1 MATTVNA
8 LLPISPT
15 STSTANQ
22 RRQDMH
28 PTVKLYG
35 AAWHMSPTSHSQSRA
50 TQRDRQTHREK
61 GERARHRLIEGGR
74 RQHQAPNE
82 RMKHF
87 AGGRESRRFSYQR
100 SVLTLMDVNRLYGR
114 QFAGKAR
121 RQWEDVFST
130 KPPQHQQQQQQLIEV
145 KG

>member
-1 MATTVNA
+1 MVVVNA
-8 LLPISPT
+8 LLPISLT

-22 RRQDMH
+22 RRQDTH
-28 PTVKLYG
+28 PAVKLYG
-35 AAWHMSPTSHSQSRA
+35 AAWHMSPTSHSQIRS
-50 TQRDRQTHREK
+50 TQRDRQTHREM
-61 GERARHRLIEGGR
+61 GERARHKLREGGTQ
-74 RQHQAPNE
+74 QHQASNE

-87 AGGRESRRFSYQR
+87 AGGRESHRFSYQR

-130 KPPQHQQQQQQLIEV
+130 EPPHHQPRQQLIEV
-145 KG
+145 RG